1 MNKDETAKNGLEATT
16 SNGKPPREGR
26 RNVLLFGMVSL
37 FTDISSEMIYS
48 LIPGFLRSLGATSTL
63 VGLIEGIAE
72 ATAALSKSLFGWLSD
87 KLKNRKLFV
96 IIGYT
101 LSAISKPFLFLAGHW
116 SAVLGVRFGDRTG
129 KGLRS
134 PARDALLSQSVS
146 KKRRGLGFGF
156 QRAMDNLGA
165 ASGPL
170 LAMLILCLSHNNVRL
185 VFLLSVIPA
194 LIGVSFIFFV
204 KEIRALSR
212 TVREARKDGPL
223 DPRFIWFAVA
233 MVVFTLGNSSN
244 AFLLLRAQDSGIS
257 LALVPLI
264 WTVYSA
270 VAALSSPIF
279 GHLSDKIGRRWVI
292 MLSFV
297 IYSIVYFLFGNFAT
311 PLAMWLLFAA
321 YGIHHGLSDG
331 VFRAF
336 IADLVPAERRATAYG
351 IFETMIGLALFPAS
365 LVFGLLWDKV
375 SPQIAFYTGA
385 GLSLLA
391 GVIFIITQRGRRGVA
406 AN

>member
-1 MNKDETAKNGLEATT
+1 MKKDGRNMPNEEVLI
-16 SNGKPPREGR
+16 GKQKAPSEGK
-26 RNVLLFGMVSL
+26 RNVFLFGMISL

-48 LIPGFLRSLGATSTL
+48 LVPGFLRSLGATSTL
-63 VGLIEGIAE
+63 IGLIEGIAE
-72 ATAALSKSLFGWLSD
+72 ATAALSKSFFGWLSD
-87 KLKNRKLFV
+87 RLKNRKLFV
-96 IIGYT
+96 FLGYS
-101 LSAISKPFLFLAGHW
+101 LSALSKPFLFLAGHW
-116 SAVLGVRFGDRTG
+116 SAVLGVRFADRTG

-146 KKRRGLGFGF
+146 AKRRGLGFGF

-170 LAMLILCLSHNNVRL
+170 LAMLILYLSHNNMRL

-204 KEIRALSR
+204 REIRSLSR
-212 TVREARKDGPL
+212 TVKEARKDGPL
-223 DPRFIWFAVA
+223 DARFIWFSIA

-257 LALVPLI
+257 LSLVPLI

-270 VAALSSPIF
+270 VAALSSPVF

-292 MLSFV
+292 LVSFV
-297 IYSIVYFLFGNFAT
+297 VYSAVYFLFGNFST

-321 YGIHHGLSDG
+321 YGVHHGLSEG

-336 IADLVPAERRATAYG
+336 IADLIPAERRATAYG
-351 IFETMIGLALFPAS
+351 IYETMIGLALFPAS
-365 LVFGLLWDKV
+365 LIFGLLWDKL

-391 GVIFIITQRGRRGVA
+391 GVIFIVTQRGRRGVDD
-406 AN
+406 